1 MVHGRDRNSELIVS
15 SHPAVLDGFINVFR
29 RDVLA
34 REKEADIFIQ
44 KELQEMKTDTLGQS
58 DQRAGMEIETGSL
71 GHTDQKAEIEPETDT
86 LGHDANLS
94 ATQKDWKA
102 GAEMSQNKT
111 VDTLGQ
117 NENHSIIQNDLRQE
131 IEDIDDGDEIID
143 LGDETE
149 QVLADMKKFLE
160 DSGDTFGHS
169 DQKQEQSEP
178 EKAEETELAFQIAD
192 RFVSIQETES
202 GYDYSIM
209 DMDYKE
215 VEGGVYENT
224 GVDIQVI
231 ADDIVDDLREDWFEN
246 GAGGSIS
253 DDDEIIPI
261 DFDELTESI
270 ANAVQDVDT
279 IHKKEA
285 EHIVPDILQGN
296 IVENFKE
303 KTNEFF
309 HEICE
314 MNPSEI
320 EDTVKCHVQAQLEE
334 SGMDVVIVDVAVVG
348 SRCRGLEQEGSDLDV
363 AVELSTS

>member
-71 GHTDQKAEIEPETDT
+71 GHTDQKVEIEPETDT
-86 LGHDANLS
+86 LGHDANPS
-94 ATQKDWKA
+94 ATQKDLKS
-102 GAEMSQNKT
+102 GVEMPQNET

-131 IEDIDDGDEIID
+131 LEDIDDGDEIID

-169 DQKQEQSEP
+169 DQKQEQTDP
-178 EKAEETELAFQIAD
+178 EKAGEKELAFQIAD
-192 RFVSIQETES
+192 RYIRIQETEG

-209 DMDYKE
+209 GMDYKQID
-215 VEGGVYENT
+215 GGVYDNKSNEVGFDINIRDALNNIVEDLKENPF
-224 GVDIQVI
+224 D
-231 ADDIVDDLREDWFEN
+231 N
-246 GAGGSIS
+246 GARGNIG
-253 DDDEIIPI
+253 DNDELIPI
-261 DFDELTESI
+261 DYDGLMEKVEE
-270 ANAVQDVDT
+270 ANR
-279 IHKKEA
+279 
-285 EHIVPDILQGN
+285 IVP
-296 IVENFKE
+296 ENFAGE
-303 KTNEFF
+303 Y
-309 HEICE
+309 
-314 MNPSEI
+314 
-320 EDTVKCHVQAQLEE
+320 
-334 SGMDVVIVDVAVVG
+334 
-348 SRCRGLEQEGSDLDV
+348 RGKF
-363 AVELSTS
+363 

>member
-149 QVLADMKKFLE
+149 QVLADMKK
-160 DSGDTFGHS
+160 S
-169 DQKQEQSEP
+169 
-178 EKAEETELAFQIAD
+178 
-192 RFVSIQETES
+192 
-202 GYDYSIM
+202 
-209 DMDYKE
+209 
-215 VEGGVYENT
+215 
-224 GVDIQVI
+224 
-231 ADDIVDDLREDWFEN
+231 
-246 GAGGSIS
+246 
-253 DDDEIIPI
+253 
-261 DFDELTESI
+261 
-270 ANAVQDVDT
+270 
-279 IHKKEA
+279 
-285 EHIVPDILQGN
+285 
-296 IVENFKE
+296 
-303 KTNEFF
+303 
-309 HEICE
+309 
-314 MNPSEI
+314 
-320 EDTVKCHVQAQLEE
+320 
-334 SGMDVVIVDVAVVG
+334 
-348 SRCRGLEQEGSDLDV
+348 
-363 AVELSTS
+363 

>member
-102 GAEMSQNKT
+102 GAEMPQNKT

-143 LGDETE
+143 FGDETE

-178 EKAEETELAFQIAD
+178 EKVEETELAFQIAD
-192 RFVSIQETES
+192 RYISIQETEG

-209 DMDYKE
+209 GMDYKE
-215 VEGGVYENT
+215 IDGGIYDNKSNEVGFDVSIRDALNNIIEDLKENPF
-224 GVDIQVI
+224 D
-231 ADDIVDDLREDWFEN
+231 N
-246 GAGGSIS
+246 GAGGSIG
-253 DDDEIIPI
+253 DNDELIPI
-261 DFDELTESI
+261 DYDGLMEKVE
-270 ANAVQDVDT
+270 
-279 IHKKEA
+279 EA
-285 EHIVPDILQGN
+285 SCIVSEILQGN
-296 IVENFKE
+296 IVENFKK
-303 KTNEFF
+303 KTNELF

-320 EDTVKCHVQAQLEE
+320 EDTVKCHV
-334 SGMDVVIVDVAVVG
+334 
-348 SRCRGLEQEGSDLDV
+348 
-363 AVELSTS
+363 